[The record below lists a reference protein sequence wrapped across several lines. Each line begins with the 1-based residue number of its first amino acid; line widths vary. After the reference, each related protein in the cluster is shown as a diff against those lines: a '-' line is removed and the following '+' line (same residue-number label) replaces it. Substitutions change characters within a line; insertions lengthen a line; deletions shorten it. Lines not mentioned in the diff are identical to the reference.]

1 MFALTRPAHRG
12 LKLATAFAILLLAA
26 CATPGSTVS
35 ESLDPLTAV
44 TVTFSNSPL
53 IVYRDSPAHA
63 AFARNF
69 VSLGP
74 IEVNKTGVYK
84 YYLWLGIWS
93 TLQSNNL
100 EEQRGGFESIVL
112 LVDGEPLLLDAAG
125 WTPAAIEA
133 SQPVYPKPFAS
144 SLDAYY
150 RVTAD
155 QIRLIADAGDLQ
167 LRTTGTTP
175 QEFELWGEQ
184 RPARNDLDAFLHRVF
199 VR

>member
-1 MFALTRPAHRG
+1 MIDYLQTSYRG
-12 LKLATAFAILLLAA
+12 SRLVTVLAVLLLAA
-26 CATPGSTVS
+26 CATPGNSVS
-35 ESLDPLTAV
+35 EKMDPLTAV
-44 TVTFSNSPL
+44 TVTYSNSPL
-53 IVYRDSPAHA
+53 IVYRDNPSHA
-63 AFARNF
+63 AFARDL

-74 IEVNKTGVYK
+74 IEVNKTGSYR

-100 EEQRGGFESIVL
+100 HEQRDGFESIVL

-125 WTPAAIEA
+125 WTPAAIET
-133 SQPVYPKPFAS
+133 SQPVYAKPFAS

-155 QIRLIADAGDLQ
+155 QIRLIAAANDLQ
-167 LRTTGTTP
+167 LRTTGSAVR
-175 QEFELWGEQ
+175 EYELWGEQ
-184 RPARNDLDAFLHRVF
+184 KAARNDLDAFLHRVF